1 MVDLR
6 DDEFELNEV
15 NWWSNWASVEWIT
28 KNSYVILSDAFDEP
42 FFNRGGFVTPKDAG
56 AVGRMESAFRRKGRE
71 PYILLQKLRKYSE
84 VEKTLEGYEVVDSMS
99 VMKLRKPSFKPKSEV
114 RVEVVDDNN
123 VHDWCEAYLIAFYGD
138 NKLMMPVE
146 RIVKGIVRGNG
157 ATLLLARY
165 RGSAAGTTAIYASG
179 GLSGA
184 YCVGTRPEF
193 RNQGVA
199 TTLLEYVYSDSKSEG
214 NKVLLQTMMS
224 DETEDLYRKLGFDRV
239 YLKQMFKK
247 TS

>member
-6 DDEFELNEV
+6 DDKFELNEV
-15 NWWSNWASVEWIT
+15 NWWSNWANVEWST
-28 KNSYVILSDAFDEP
+28 KNSYVILSDEFDEP
-42 FFNRGGFVTPKDAG
+42 FFNRGGFVTPEDAG

-84 VEKTLEGYEVVDSMS
+84 VKKTLDGYEVVDSMS
-99 VMKLRKPSFKPKSEV
+99 VMELRTPSFKRNSEV
-114 RVEVVDDNN
+114 RVEVIDDDR
-123 VHDWCEAYLIAFYGD
+123 VHDWCEAYLFAFYGD
-138 NKLMMPVE
+138 NKLMTPVE
-146 RIVKGIVRGNG
+146 RIVKRIVRGKG

-165 RGSAAGTTAIYASG
+165 RGSVAGTTAIFSKG

-193 RNQGVA
+193 RNHGIA
-199 TTLLEYVYSDSKSEG
+199 TILLESVYSDSKSEG
-214 NKVLLQTMMS
+214 NKVVLQTMIS
-224 DETEDLYRKLGFDRV
+224 DQAEDLYRKLGFDRV
-239 YLKQMFKK
+239 YLKQLFKK